1 MAPPEATDY
10 AQRNCWPSVWINP
23 WGSSASSSSL
33 WSLGQLIATEP
44 VMVGVLAV
52 VGWLFWAVFVA
63 EFLLRA
69 YIAGFRTDFWRRRS
83 WWQVIF
89 LLVTFL
95 RFFRLL
101 QALRL
106 VRIARL
112 RLAGRFPAP
121 SGEMPAVP

>member
-1 MAPPEATDY
+1 M
-10 AQRNCWPSVWINP
+10 
-23 WGSSASSSSL
+23 

-69 YIAGFRTDFWRRRS
+69 YIAGFRTDFWRRS

-89 LLVTFL
+89 LLVPFL